1 MTAWPAQ
8 LLDAFKKMS
17 RGMEEF
23 YVSPYRATFAQAQRE
38 EDDLFM
44 MLVLSEALGVPNPAS
59 YYTIELLPVMYE
71 RVHDWHTR
79 MGLDRSPLDQF
90 SCCC

>member
-8 LLDAFKKMS
+8 LLDVFKKVS

-44 MLVLSEALGVPNPAS
+44 MLVLSEALGIDNPAS
-59 YYTIELLPVMYE
+59 FYTIELLPIIYE
-71 RVHDWHTR
+71 DFHAWHTR
-79 MGLDRSPLDQF
+79 MGLEHSPVEHIQ
-90 SCCC
+90 CC

>member
-8 LLDAFKKMS
+8 LLDAFKKVS

-44 MLVLSEALGVPNPAS
+44 MLVLSEALGIDNPAS
-59 YYTIELLPVMYE
+59 FYTIELLPIIYE
-71 RVHDWHTR
+71 DFHVWHTR
-79 MGLDRSPLDQF
+79 MGLEHSPVEHIQ
-90 SCCC
+90 CC

>member
-8 LLDAFKKMS
+8 LLDAFKKVS

-44 MLVLSEALGVPNPAS
+44 MLVLSEALGIDNPAS
-59 YYTIELLPVMYE
+59 FYTIELLPIIYE
-71 RVHDWHTR
+71 DFHAWHTR
-79 MGLDRSPLDQF
+79 MGLEHSPVEHIQ
-90 SCCC
+90 CC

>member
-1 MTAWPAQ
+1 MAWPAQ
-8 LLDAFKKMS
+8 FLDAIKKVG

-44 MLVLSEALGVPNPAS
+44 MLVLSEALGIDNPAS
-59 YYTIELLPVMYE
+59 FYTIELLPIIYE
-71 RVHDWHTR
+71 DFHAWHTR
-79 MGLDRSPLDQF
+79 MGLEHSPVEHIQ
-90 SCCC
+90 CC